1 MKIAKRKLAIIMSAS
16 LVSGIGVVHADQT
29 LRFSVRS
36 VPSMQFEYKVGS
48 SPTYTSVDRDAIEFK
63 KGEDLTFKITVLS
76 GQGYAGKNFDFSL
89 NPYDETDPTKPDN
102 IYNISYKV
110 DNKAGTACKFA
121 GGTTHSCEILYAA
134 KDTKHDT
141 SVTLTD
147 NRGSQINR
155 LAALIEVNKPPV
167 NYGNIKVKV
176 PDISTISAA
185 DDPEDDAIDL
195 NTVYEYDPKGF
206 DVTKIDKVEITI
218 HPKSDTIGDVYD
230 DQGKK
235 SYTCTITKFPTP
247 APAGGYVCDNPLD
260 FWPYRI
266 GETQLETTSKITIK
280 GDPNPH
286 DLPPAAAVI
295 AHVGTLLVGSDHL
308 KDGSASYVIG
318 RNVLHTGAQLAT
330 FDLAK
335 SKLMTTDK
343 TGLRYMNADAFS
355 VPNRVS
361 ILSSS
366 LIASA
371 PFDTTKDGTAAVTTV
386 DAFTNANNIYNS
398 PGSGNIIT
406 SFALAQQDDQKKVSL
421 TFADARGNTIKRVL
435 DYAKTAPKS
444 WKPVALGKLTSILD
458 TASYINIPVEY
469 GPTALNQNFA
479 ESLGYYYKFEGTAAS
494 TGVKKLTDNP
504 DVDTSS
510 AATRGVAL
518 SYKDVLFSVTP
529 DKTGKSQLYYLDDKT
544 TPAKPEW
551 KKTTV
556 GPRLAQYSV
565 RSVAVTF
572 DGTLVMG
579 DGADTK
585 ALFCTYSDK
594 APYYAIAGCTSIP
607 VEGAGG
613 VMRITSD
620 AKNRVYTLAGDG
632 TITRYAKDPGTG
644 KYAKDGS
651 AFTDYQ
657 KAFQS
662 QSDKGPGATSMVII
676 GDVNTDL
683 L

>member
-1 MKIAKRKLAIIMSAS
+1 M
-16 LVSGIGVVHADQT
+16 
-29 LRFSVRS
+29 
-36 VPSMQFEYKVGS
+36 
-48 SPTYTSVDRDAIEFK
+48 
-63 KGEDLTFKITVLS
+63 
-76 GQGYAGKNFDFSL
+76 
-89 NPYDETDPTKPDN
+89 
-102 IYNISYKV
+102 
-110 DNKAGTACKFA
+110 
-121 GGTTHSCEILYAA
+121 
-134 KDTKHDT
+134 
-141 SVTLTD
+141 
-147 NRGSQINR
+147 NR
-155 LAALIEVNKPPV
+155 LSALIEVNKPPAD
-167 NYGNIKVKV
+167 YGIIKVKA

-185 DDPEDDAIDL
+185 DDPEDDAVDL
-195 NTVYEYDPKGF
+195 NNVYEYDPKSF

-235 SYTCTITKFPTP
+235 SYTCTITKFPAS

-260 FWPYRI
+260 FWPYRV
-266 GETQLETTSKITIK
+266 GETQLETTAKITLK
-280 GDPNPH
+280 DTSEH
-286 DLPPAAAVI
+286 DLPPVANVN
-295 AHVGTLLVGSDHL
+295 AHVGTLLVGSDHVT
-308 KDGSASYVIG
+308 GAPSYVIG
-318 RNVLHTGAQLAT
+318 RNILHTGTQLPN
-330 FDLAK
+330 FDLSK
-335 SKLMTTDK
+335 SKLLTTDT

-371 PFDTTKDGTAAVTTV
+371 PFDTTKDGTAAVTTA

-406 SFALAQQDDQKKVSL
+406 SFALAQQDDTAPAKVSL
-421 TFADARGNTIKRVL
+421 TFADARGNSIKRVL

-444 WKPVALGKLTSILD
+444 WKPIALGKLESIVD

-479 ESLGYYYKFEGTAAS
+479 ESLGYYYKFEGIAAN
-494 TGVKKLTDNP
+494 TGVKKLADNP

-518 SYKDVLFSVTP
+518 SYKDVLFSVTL

-544 TPAKPEW
+544 TPTKPEW
-551 KKTTV
+551 KKTTI
-556 GPRLAQYSV
+556 GARLSQYEV
-565 RSVAVTF
+565 RSVAVTS
-572 DGTLVMG
+572 DGNLIIG
-579 DGADTK
+579 DGANTRG
-585 ALFCTYSDK
+585 LLCTYNDK
-594 APYYAIAGCTSIP
+594 SPYYELKNCYNIT
-607 VEGAGG
+607 VEGSGG
-613 VMRITSD
+613 IMRITSD
-620 AKNRVYTLAGDG
+620 AQNRIYTLAGDG
-632 TITRYAKDPGTG
+632 TITRLAKNVVSG

-651 AFTDYQ
+651 TFTDYQ

-662 QSDKGPGATSMVII
+662 QPDKGPGATSMVII